1 MRVNWNRAAG
11 ITGHLILVCPV
22 LFVACDSETKKG
34 AAGGS
39 RSGIESGSHVVTIS
53 TDRDLQRDLI
63 SITGTDSAASERIA
77 IVDYWASKDPLRFA
91 EELSSDKSIAPSIRI
106 LFLSELL
113 CAWAERDT
121 DAVSQFLG
129 QTELRE
135 VVVSVCAL
143 IAKTDPWKAGSV
155 LIDVGDPL
163 ILERAFSEIARVIG
177 IEDWR
182 IAVSWAASN
191 HSEKVDL
198 TELVVAAAADNLANS
213 GENDSLLALAD
224 EIERRFAETDHSR
237 YLSIIGRELAS
248 ALSIREVAAK
258 LQHFPLEGRLL
269 LLTDY
274 LRVRVNIAPHEAVEI
289 EQFVRG
295 IELSD
300 RDRKDM
306 FRRIARG
313 RAGQDP
319 ESALAWAQSFPEG
332 DAARPNAIEEVVA
345 FWLRQDSYHAG
356 EYIGRMVIGEGQIG
370 RAHV

>member
-106 LFLSELL
+106 LFVSELL

-177 IEDWR
+177 IED
-182 IAVSWAASN
+182 AC
-191 HSEKVDL
+191 
-198 TELVVAAAADNLANS
+198 
-213 GENDSLLALAD
+213 
-224 EIERRFAETDHSR
+224 
-237 YLSIIGRELAS
+237 
-248 ALSIREVAAK
+248 
-258 LQHFPLEGRLL
+258 
-269 LLTDY
+269 
-274 LRVRVNIAPHEAVEI
+274 
-289 EQFVRG
+289 
-295 IELSD
+295 
-300 RDRKDM
+300 
-306 FRRIARG
+306 
-313 RAGQDP
+313 
-319 ESALAWAQSFPEG
+319 
-332 DAARPNAIEEVVA
+332 DAAITIRHP
-345 FWLRQDSYHAG
+345 
-356 EYIGRMVIGEGQIG
+356 
-370 RAHV
+370 